1 MREDIQQLVRIQ
13 DLDQKIDTLQK
24 DLERIPKE
32 QALARERLAN
42 NEAGLANAK
51 SAYQKNEIATKNLD
65 LDRQTRKTTIEKLRV
80 QQFETKKND
89 EYDKLGAEVV
99 RYEEIVDEL
108 ETQELELMEKS
119 DECQATIAEAKAS
132 LAKTQ
137 GIVDEEIAVLDK
149 RAEADRSEI
158 STLKETRAE
167 EATKVEEDLL
177 NDYERLFTKR
187 AGFAVCQV
195 NRERICSS
203 CHVQVISATFVA
215 AKSGETIAE
224 CDNCGSILYLA

>member
-13 DLDQKIDTLQK
+13 VLDQKIVTLEK

-42 NEAGLANAK
+42 DEAALANAK
-51 SAYQKNEIATKNLD
+51 SAYQQNEIATKNLD
-65 LDRQTRKTTIEKLRV
+65 LDRQTRKTTIEKLKV

-89 EYDKLGAEVV
+89 EYDKLGAEVK
-99 RYEEIVDEL
+99 RYEEMVDEL

-119 DECQATIAEAKAS
+119 DECQATIADAKTA

-149 RAEADRSEI
+149 RAEADRTEI
-158 STLKETRAE
+158 SSLEETRAE
-167 EATKVEEDLL
+167 EVTKVEEDLL
-177 NDYERLFTKR
+177 NEYDRLFKKR
-187 AGFAVCQV
+187 EGKAVCKLTP
-195 NRERICSS
+195 ERTCTS
-203 CHVQVISATFVA
+203 CNVSVTPGTFA
-215 AKSGETIAE
+215 DARSGETIAE
-224 CDNCGSILYLA
+224 CDNCGAILYIG

>member
-1 MREDIQQLVRIQ
+1 
-13 DLDQKIDTLQK
+13 
-24 DLERIPKE
+24 
-32 QALARERLAN
+32 
-42 NEAGLANAK
+42 NAK

-99 RYEEIVDEL
+99 RYEEMVDEL

-119 DECQATIAEAKAS
+119 DECQASIADAKTA

-149 RAEADRSEI
+149 RAEADRTEI

-195 NRERICSS
+195 NSERICSS